1 MKKLAIVSLAF
12 ALGIFGITAHAHAD
26 TVSATTPATSDVI
39 ISVPVETTVS
49 TPVDPNQDLI
59 NQISALKAQ
68 DQDPSTGFWT
78 KFWNGLKIRNLE
90 NKLSLA
96 QALQ

>member
-1 MKKLAIVSLAF
+1 MKKLAIFSLAF

-26 TVSATTPATSDVI
+26 AVSNVSASLTADQTVSPATADVT
-39 ISVPVETTVS
+39 ISVS
-49 TPVDPNQDLI
+49 ANQGLI
-59 NQISALKAQ
+59 DQISALKAQ
-68 DQDPSTGFWT
+68 DQDPSTSFWT

-96 QALQ
+96 EALQ

>member
-1 MKKLAIVSLAF
+1 MKKLAIFSLAF
-12 ALGIFGITAHAHAD
+12 ALGIFGVTAHVHAD
-26 TVSATTPATSDVI
+26 DTLVATPIVSDMTVSTPTD
-39 ISVPVETTVS
+39 TTVS

-59 NQISALKAQ
+59 NQINTLKAQ
-68 DQDPSTGFWT
+68 DQDPATGFWT

-96 QALQ
+96 EALQ